1 MKQTKL
7 RNALAKAS
15 SKLTEAECAV
25 SALQPFFVFH
35 DFFTEDEPQV
45 TACSG
50 GEIILEYKGYEM
62 SIEKAIERME
72 KYGFISKSDFNIT
85 WVN

>member
-7 RNALAKAS
+7 RNALAKAL

-25 SALQPFFVFH
+25 SALQPFFTFRE
-35 DFFTEDEPQV
+35 FYAGEEPQV

-50 GEIILEYKGYEM
+50 GEIILEYKGHEM
-62 SIEKAIERME
+62 SIEEAIERME
-72 KYGFISKSDFNIT
+72 DYGFISKYDFNII
-85 WVN
+85 W

>member
-7 RNALAKAS
+7 RNALAKAL

-25 SALQPFFVFH
+25 GALQPFFIFH
-35 DFFTEDEPQV
+35 EFYEGEEPQV

-62 SIEKAIERME
+62 SIEEAIERME
-72 KYGFISKSDFNIT
+72 DYGFISKYDFNIN
-85 WVN
+85 W

>member
-1 MKQTKL
+1 MKQTNL

-35 DFFTEDEPQV
+35 NFFGEEEPQV

-50 GEIILEYKGYEM
+50 GEIILEYRGHEM
-62 SIEKAIERME
+62 PIEEAIERME
-72 KYGFISKSDFNIT
+72 DYGFISKSDFNII
-85 WVN
+85 W

>member
-7 RNALAKAS
+7 RNALAKAL

-35 DFFTEDEPQV
+35 NFFDEEEPQV

-50 GEIILEYKGYEM
+50 GEIILEYKGHEM
-62 SIEKAIERME
+62 TIEEAIERME
-72 KYGFISKSDFNIT
+72 DYGFISKSDFNII
-85 WVN
+85 W

>member
-7 RNALAKAS
+7 RNALAKAL

-35 DFFTEDEPQV
+35 NFFDEEEPQV

-50 GEIILEYKGYEM
+50 REIILEYKGHEM
-62 SIEKAIERME
+62 TIEEAIERME
-72 KYGFISKSDFNIT
+72 DYGFISKSDFNII
-85 WVN
+85 W